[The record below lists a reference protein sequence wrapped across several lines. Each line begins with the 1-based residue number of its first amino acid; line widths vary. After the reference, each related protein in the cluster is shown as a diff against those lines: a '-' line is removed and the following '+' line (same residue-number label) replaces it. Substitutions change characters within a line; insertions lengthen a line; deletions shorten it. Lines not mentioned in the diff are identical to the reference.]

1 MSEAVEAPSIWNL
14 PGIKHRAELGRGYT
28 LELAA
33 AIPGEPE
40 YLEGLLI
47 PKNAAEKWQLKH
59 KREEEETVIFEWEL
73 PGTTQPLMVW
83 NLAEPYLEADTPR
96 ELNRMRLEFL
106 RTFPATEEDA
116 IKELAEDIWQSGEAL
131 NYMCASCAKLHV
143 GDKTAIRA
151 MLLSYAAVRV
161 LNGEGLHISISGS
174 AGTGKSHGAATA
186 AKHLPEGA
194 VMDARVSDKALY
206 YHQIKEGT
214 VLLLDDQELS
224 EDLQEL
230 LKVAS
235 TDWSKQAT
243 YLTVNNQKAVE
254 LKLPAKCPFWVVKA
268 NLNGD
273 EQILDRQL
281 VIWTD
286 ESTKQ
291 LRSIQQ
297 TIFHTAANPNI
308 RIGDADAAVCR
319 EIWNHI
325 EPAVV
330 TIPYAEGIGC
340 DEHMD
345 PRNIK
350 ILISLIQAHALMA
363 GPQREREG
371 ELVEAT
377 LDDFQAAANIIN
389 PLLGNKGGSQKLKLS
404 SGAARVLEFL
414 AEQKTGVI
422 PFENIREATGL
433 NQSTLSHALYGRDGK
448 QTDGLLGV
456 CPALEIV
463 EDTVSRVGGGIIR
476 RKAVNWSKATYQAW
490 IGATGMFYPTWE
502 TEDPTLP

>member
-1 MSEAVEAPSIWNL
+1 MSEAVEAPNIWNK
-14 PGIKHRAELGRGYT
+14 PEAKHRAELGGGYIM
-28 LELAA
+28 ELAA
-33 AIPGEPE
+33 VVSLEPE

-47 PKNAAEKWQLKH
+47 PRHAAKKWQLKQ
-59 KREEEETVIFEWEL
+59 KRGGEETVINEWEL
-73 PGTTQPLMVW
+73 PANVVPQTIW
-83 NLAEPYLEADTPR
+83 SLAEPYLDVDSPR
-96 ELNRMRLEFL
+96 ELNRMRLAFL
-106 RTFPATEEDA
+106 RTCPETESDA
-116 IKELAEDIWQSGEAL
+116 VKELAEDIWQSGEAL
-131 NYMCASCAKLHV
+131 NYMCESCAKIHV

-174 AGTGKSHGAATA
+174 AGTGKSHAASTA

-286 ESTKQ
+286 ESVEQ

-297 TIFHTAANPNI
+297 VIFHTAANPDLK
-308 RIGDADAAVCR
+308 IGDADAAVCR
-319 EIWNHI
+319 EIWNYI

-350 ILISLIQAHALMA
+350 ILISLIQAHALMK
-363 GPQREREG
+363 GPQRNHEG

-377 LDDFQAAANIIN
+377 IEDFMEAAKIIN
-389 PLLGNKGGSQKLKLS
+389 PLLENTGGSQKLKLS
-404 SGAARVLEFL
+404 SGAARVLAYL
-414 AEQKTGVI
+414 AEQETGII
-422 PFENIREATGL
+422 PFEDIRNETTM
-433 NQSTLSHALYGRDGK
+433 NQSALTRALYGRQDR

-463 EDTVSRVGGGIIR
+463 EDTFTRKGGGTVR
-476 RKAVNWSKATYQAW
+476 RKAVNWSKSTYKAW
-490 IGATGMFYPTWE
+490 IGATGMFYLDQE
-502 TEDPTLP
+502 

>member
-1 MSEAVEAPSIWNL
+1 MQEAIEAPSIWNQ
-14 PGIKHRAELGRGYT
+14 PGTKHRTALGRGYS
-28 LELAA
+28 LELTA
-33 AIPGEPE
+33 AISLEPE
-40 YLEGLLI
+40 YLEGLQI
-47 PKNAAEKWQLKH
+47 PQNAAEKWQLKQ
-59 KREEEETVIFEWEL
+59 KTEEGETILGEWDI
-73 PGTTQPLMVW
+73 PGNSQPQIIW
-83 NLAEPYLEADTPR
+83 SLAEQYLEADSPR
-96 ELNRMRLEFL
+96 ELNRMRLAFL
-106 RTFPATEEDA
+106 RTFPETEQEA
-116 IKELAEDIWQSGEAL
+116 IRELAADIWQSGEAL
-131 NYMCASCAKLHV
+131 NYMCESCAKIHV

-235 TDWSKQAT
+235 TDWSKSAT

-286 ESTKQ
+286 ESTAQ
-291 LRSIQQ
+291 LRSIQSA
-297 TIFHTAANPNI
+297 IFAAAANPDI
-308 RIGDADAAVCR
+308 SVGDADAAVCR

-330 TIPYAEGIGC
+330 VIPYAEGIGC

-350 ILISLIQAHALMA
+350 ILISLIQAHALMK
-363 GPQREREG
+363 GPQRIREG
-371 ELVEAT
+371 DLVEAT
-377 LDDFQAAANIIN
+377 LDDFEAAANIIN
-389 PLLGNKGGSQKLKLS
+389 PLLGNTGGSQKLKLS
-404 SGAARVLEFL
+404 SGAAKVLAYL
-414 AEQKTGVI
+414 ATQESGII
-422 PFENIREATGL
+422 PFENIRQDTRL
-433 NQSTLSHALYGRDGK
+433 NQTLLSYALYGRNDK
-448 QTDGLLGV
+448 HTDGLLAV

-463 EDTVSRVGGGIIR
+463 EDTVTRQGGGTVR
-476 RKAVNWSKATYQAW
+476 RKAVNWSKTTYLAW
-490 IGATGMFYPTWE
+490 MGATGMFYPTWIE
-502 TEDPTLP
+502 

>member
-1 MSEAVEAPSIWNL
+1 MSEAVEAPNIWNK
-14 PGIKHRAELGRGYT
+14 PEAKHRAELGGGYIM
-28 LELAA
+28 ELAA
-33 AIPGEPE
+33 VVSLEPE

-47 PKNAAEKWQLKH
+47 PRHAAKKWQLKQ
-59 KREEEETVIFEWEL
+59 KRGGEETVINEWEL
-73 PGTTQPLMVW
+73 PANVVPQTIW
-83 NLAEPYLEADTPR
+83 SLAEPYLDVDSPR
-96 ELNRMRLEFL
+96 ELNRMRLAFL
-106 RTFPATEEDA
+106 RTCPETESDA
-116 IKELAEDIWQSGEAL
+116 VKELAEDIWQSGEAL
-131 NYMCASCAKLHV
+131 NYMCESCAKIHV

-174 AGTGKSHGAATA
+174 AGTGKSHAASTA

-235 TDWSKQAT
+235 TDWSKSAT

-286 ESTKQ
+286 ESVEQ

-297 TIFHTAANPNI
+297 VIFHTAANPDLK
-308 RIGDADAAVCR
+308 IGDADAAVCR

-350 ILISLIQAHALMA
+350 ILLSLIQAHALMK
-363 GPQREREG
+363 GPQRNREG

-377 LDDFQAAANIIN
+377 LDDFEEAANIIN
-389 PLLGNKGGSQKLKLS
+389 PLLGNTGGSQKLKLS
-404 SGAARVLEFL
+404 SGAAKVLDYL
-414 AEQKTGVI
+414 ATQDTGII
-422 PFENIREATGL
+422 PLENIREETKL
-433 NQSTLSHALYGRDGK
+433 NQSLLSHALYGRDGR

-463 EDTVSRVGGGIIR
+463 EDTITRQGGGTVR
-476 RKAVNWSKATYQAW
+476 RKAVSWSKKTYLAW
-490 IGATGMFYPTWE
+490 MGATGMFYPTWLD
-502 TEDPTLP
+502 T

>member
-1 MSEAVEAPSIWNL
+1 MSEAVEAPNIWVK
-14 PGIKHRAELGRGYT
+14 PEAKHRAELGGGYIM
-28 LELAA
+28 ELAA
-33 AIPGEPE
+33 VVSLEPE

-47 PKNAAEKWQLKH
+47 PRHAAKKWQLKQ
-59 KREEEETVIFEWEL
+59 KRGGEETVINEWEL
-73 PGTTQPLMVW
+73 PANVVPQTIW
-83 NLAEPYLEADTPR
+83 SLAEPYLDVDSPR
-96 ELNRMRLEFL
+96 ELNRMRLAFL
-106 RTFPATEEDA
+106 RTCPETESDA
-116 IKELAEDIWQSGEAL
+116 VKELAEDIWQSGEAL
-131 NYMCASCAKLHV
+131 NYMCESCAKIHV

-174 AGTGKSHGAATA
+174 AGTGKSHAASTA

-235 TDWSKQAT
+235 TDWSKSAT

-286 ESTKQ
+286 ESVEQ

-297 TIFHTAANPNI
+297 VIFHTAANPDLK
-308 RIGDADAAVCR
+308 IGDADAAVCR
-319 EIWNHI
+319 EIWNYI

-350 ILISLIQAHALMA
+350 ILLSLIQAHALMK
-363 GPQREREG
+363 GPQRNHEG

-377 LDDFQAAANIIN
+377 IEDFMEAAKIIN
-389 PLLGNKGGSQKLKLS
+389 PLLENTGGSQKLKLS
-404 SGAARVLEFL
+404 SGAARVLAYL
-414 AEQKTGVI
+414 AEQETGII
-422 PFENIREATGL
+422 PFEDIRNETTM
-433 NQSTLSHALYGRDGK
+433 NQSALTRALYGRQDR

-463 EDTVSRVGGGIIR
+463 EDTFTRKGGGTVR
-476 RKAVNWSKATYQAW
+476 RKAVNWSKSTYKAW
-490 IGATGMFYPTWE
+490 IGATGMFYLDQE
-502 TEDPTLP
+502 

>member
-1 MSEAVEAPSIWNL
+1 
-14 PGIKHRAELGRGYT
+14 
-28 LELAA
+28 
-33 AIPGEPE
+33 
-40 YLEGLLI
+40 
-47 PKNAAEKWQLKH
+47 
-59 KREEEETVIFEWEL
+59 
-73 PGTTQPLMVW
+73 
-83 NLAEPYLEADTPR
+83 
-96 ELNRMRLEFL
+96 
-106 RTFPATEEDA
+106 
-116 IKELAEDIWQSGEAL
+116 
-131 NYMCASCAKLHV
+131 
-143 GDKTAIRA
+143 

-174 AGTGKSHGAATA
+174 AGTGKSHAASTA

-235 TDWSKQAT
+235 TDWSKSAT

-286 ESTKQ
+286 ESVEQ

-297 TIFHTAANPNI
+297 VIFHTAANPDLK
-308 RIGDADAAVCR
+308 IGDADAAVCR

-325 EPAVV
+325 EPAIV

-350 ILISLIQAHALMA
+350 ILLSLIQAHALMK
-363 GPQREREG
+363 GPQRNHEG

-377 LDDFQAAANIIN
+377 IEDFMEAAKIIN
-389 PLLGNKGGSQKLKLS
+389 PLLENTGGSQKLKLS
-404 SGAARVLEFL
+404 SGAARVLAYL
-414 AEQKTGVI
+414 AEQETGII
-422 PFENIREATGL
+422 PFEDIRNETTM
-433 NQSTLSHALYGRDGK
+433 NQSALTRALYGRQDR

-463 EDTVSRVGGGIIR
+463 EDTFTRKGGGTVR
-476 RKAVNWSKATYQAW
+476 RKAVNWSKSTYKAW
-490 IGATGMFYPTWE
+490 IGATGMFYLDQE
-502 TEDPTLP
+502 

>member
-1 MSEAVEAPSIWNL
+1 MSEAVEAPNIWAK
-14 PGIKHRAELGRGYT
+14 PEAKHRAELGGGYIM
-28 LELAA
+28 ELAA
-33 AIPGEPE
+33 VVSLEPE

-47 PKNAAEKWQLKH
+47 PRHAAKKWQLKQ
-59 KREEEETVIFEWEL
+59 KRGGEETVINEWEL
-73 PGTTQPLMVW
+73 PANVVPQTIW
-83 NLAEPYLEADTPR
+83 SLAEPYLDVDSPR
-96 ELNRMRLEFL
+96 ELNRMRLAFL
-106 RTFPATEEDA
+106 RTCPETESDA
-116 IKELAEDIWQSGEAL
+116 VKELAEDIWQSGEAL
-131 NYMCASCAKLHV
+131 NYMCESCAKIHV

-174 AGTGKSHGAATA
+174 AGTGKSHAASTA

-235 TDWSKQAT
+235 TDWSKSAT

-286 ESTKQ
+286 ESVEQ

-297 TIFHTAANPNI
+297 VIFHTAANPDLK
-308 RIGDADAAVCR
+308 IGDADAAVCR
-319 EIWNHI
+319 EIWNYI
-325 EPAVV
+325 EPAIV

-350 ILISLIQAHALMA
+350 ILLSLIQAHALMK
-363 GPQREREG
+363 GPQRNHEG

-377 LDDFQAAANIIN
+377 IEDFMEAAKIIN
-389 PLLGNKGGSQKLKLS
+389 PLLENTGGSQKLKLS
-404 SGAARVLEFL
+404 SGAARVLAFL
-414 AEQKTGVI
+414 SQEESGII
-422 PFENIREATGL
+422 PFENIRQATGL
-433 NQSTLSHALYGRDGK
+433 SQSYLNYALYGREGR
-448 QTDGLLGV
+448 QTDGLLAV

-463 EDTVSRVGGGIIR
+463 EDTVARQGGGTVR
-476 RKAVNWSKATYQAW
+476 RKAVNWSKNTYQVW
-490 IGATGMFYPTWE
+490 VGATGMFYMNP
-502 TEDPTLP
+502 PYNVGL

>member
-1 MSEAVEAPSIWNL
+1 MSEAVEAPNIWNK
-14 PGIKHRAELGRGYT
+14 PEAKHRAELGGGYIM
-28 LELAA
+28 ELAA
-33 AIPGEPE
+33 VVSLEPE

-47 PKNAAEKWQLKH
+47 PRHAAKKWQLKQ
-59 KREEEETVIFEWEL
+59 KRGGEETVINEWEL
-73 PGTTQPLMVW
+73 PANVVPQTIW
-83 NLAEPYLEADTPR
+83 SLAEPYLDVDSPR
-96 ELNRMRLEFL
+96 ELNRMRLAFL
-106 RTFPATEEDA
+106 RTCPETESDA
-116 IKELAEDIWQSGEAL
+116 VKELAEDIWQSGEAL
-131 NYMCASCAKLHV
+131 NYMCESCAKIHV

-174 AGTGKSHGAATA
+174 AGTGKSHAASTA

-273 EQILDRQL
+273 DQILDRQL

-286 ESTKQ
+286 ESVEQ

-297 TIFHTAANPNI
+297 VIFHTAANPDLK
-308 RIGDADAAVCR
+308 IGDADAAVCR

-325 EPAVV
+325 EPAIV

-350 ILISLIQAHALMA
+350 ILLSLIQAHALMK
-363 GPQREREG
+363 GPQRNHEG

-377 LDDFQAAANIIN
+377 IEDFMEAAKIIN
-389 PLLGNKGGSQKLKLS
+389 PLLENTGGSQKLKLS
-404 SGAARVLEFL
+404 SGAARVLAFL
-414 AEQKTGVI
+414 SQEESGII
-422 PFENIREATGL
+422 PFENIRQATGL
-433 NQSTLSHALYGRDGK
+433 NQVLLSYALYGREGR
-448 QTDGLLGV
+448 QTDGLLAA
-456 CPALEIV
+456 CPSLEIV
-463 EDTVSRVGGGIIR
+463 EDTVTRQGGGTVR
-476 RKAVNWSKATYQAW
+476 RKAVNWSQQLYQAW
-490 IGATGMFYPTWE
+490 VGATGMFFLH
-502 TEDPTLP
+502 DDLD

>member
-1 MSEAVEAPSIWNL
+1 MSEAVEAPNIWNK
-14 PGIKHRAELGRGYT
+14 PEAKHRAELGGGYIM
-28 LELAA
+28 ELAA
-33 AIPGEPE
+33 VVSLEPE

-47 PKNAAEKWQLKH
+47 PRHAAKKWQLKQ
-59 KREEEETVIFEWEL
+59 KRGGEETVINEWEL
-73 PGTTQPLMVW
+73 PANVVPQTIW
-83 NLAEPYLEADTPR
+83 SLAEPYLDVDSPR
-96 ELNRMRLEFL
+96 ELNRMRLAFL
-106 RTFPATEEDA
+106 RTCPETESDA
-116 IKELAEDIWQSGEAL
+116 VNELAEDIWQSGEAL
-131 NYMCASCAKLHV
+131 NYMCESCAKIHV

-174 AGTGKSHGAATA
+174 AGTGKSHAASTA

-273 EQILDRQL
+273 DQILDRQL

-286 ESTKQ
+286 ESVEQ

-297 TIFHTAANPNI
+297 VIFHTAANPDLK
-308 RIGDADAAVCR
+308 IGDADAAVCR

-325 EPAVV
+325 EPAIV

-350 ILISLIQAHALMA
+350 ILLSLIQAHALMK
-363 GPQREREG
+363 GPQRNHEG

-377 LDDFQAAANIIN
+377 IEDFMEAAKIIN
-389 PLLGNKGGSQKLKLS
+389 PLLENTGGSQKLKLS
-404 SGAARVLEFL
+404 SGAARVLAFL
-414 AEQKTGVI
+414 SQEESGII
-422 PFENIREATGL
+422 PFENIRQATGL
-433 NQSTLSHALYGRDGK
+433 NQVLLSYALYGREGR
-448 QTDGLLGV
+448 QTDGLLAA
-456 CPALEIV
+456 CPSLEIV
-463 EDTVSRVGGGIIR
+463 EDTVTRQGGGTVR
-476 RKAVNWSKATYQAW
+476 RKAVNWSQQLYQAW
-490 IGATGMFYPTWE
+490 VGATGMFFLH
-502 TEDPTLP
+502 DDLD

>member
-1 MSEAVEAPSIWNL
+1 MSEAVEAPNIWNK
-14 PGIKHRAELGRGYT
+14 PEAKHRAELGGGYIM
-28 LELAA
+28 ELAA
-33 AIPGEPE
+33 VVSLEPE

-47 PKNAAEKWQLKH
+47 PRHAAKKWQLKQ
-59 KREEEETVIFEWEL
+59 KRGGEETVINEWEL
-73 PGTTQPLMVW
+73 PANVVPQTIW
-83 NLAEPYLEADTPR
+83 SLAEPYLDVDSPR
-96 ELNRMRLEFL
+96 ELNRMRLAFL
-106 RTFPATEEDA
+106 RTCPETESDA
-116 IKELAEDIWQSGEAL
+116 VKELAEDIWQSGEAL
-131 NYMCASCAKLHV
+131 NYMCESCAKIHV

-174 AGTGKSHGAATA
+174 AGTGKSHAASTA

-235 TDWSKQAT
+235 TDWSKSAT

-286 ESTKQ
+286 ESVEQ

-297 TIFHTAANPNI
+297 VIFHTAANPDLK
-308 RIGDADAAVCR
+308 IGDADAAVCR
-319 EIWNHI
+319 EIWNYI

-350 ILISLIQAHALMA
+350 ILLSLIQAHALMK
-363 GPQREREG
+363 GPQRNHEG

-377 LDDFQAAANIIN
+377 IEDFMEAAKIIN
-389 PLLGNKGGSQKLKLS
+389 PLLENTGGSQKLKLS
-404 SGAARVLEFL
+404 SGAARVLAYL
-414 AEQKTGVI
+414 AEQETGII
-422 PFENIREATGL
+422 PFEDIRNETTM
-433 NQSTLSHALYGRDGK
+433 NQSALTRALYGRQDR

-463 EDTVSRVGGGIIR
+463 EDTFTRKGGGTVR
-476 RKAVNWSKATYQAW
+476 RKAVNWSKSTYKAW
-490 IGATGMFYPTWE
+490 IGATGMFYLDQE
-502 TEDPTLP
+502 

>member
-1 MSEAVEAPSIWNL
+1 MSEAVEAPNIWNK
-14 PGIKHRAELGRGYT
+14 PEAKHRAELGGGYIM
-28 LELAA
+28 ELAA
-33 AIPGEPE
+33 VVSLEPE

-47 PKNAAEKWQLKH
+47 PRHAAKKWQLKQ
-59 KREEEETVIFEWEL
+59 KRGGEETVINEWEL
-73 PGTTQPLMVW
+73 PANVVPQTIW
-83 NLAEPYLEADTPR
+83 SLAEPYLDVDSPR
-96 ELNRMRLEFL
+96 ELNRMRLAFL
-106 RTFPATEEDA
+106 RTCPETESDA
-116 IKELAEDIWQSGEAL
+116 VKELAEDIWQSGEAL
-131 NYMCASCAKLHV
+131 NYMCESCAKIHV

-174 AGTGKSHGAATA
+174 AGTGKSHAASTA

-235 TDWSKQAT
+235 TDWSKSAT

-286 ESTKQ
+286 ESVEQ

-297 TIFHTAANPNI
+297 VIFHTAANPDLK
-308 RIGDADAAVCR
+308 IGDADAAVCR

-325 EPAVV
+325 EPAIV

-350 ILISLIQAHALMA
+350 ILLSLIQAHALMK
-363 GPQREREG
+363 GPQRNHEG

-377 LDDFQAAANIIN
+377 IEDFMEAAKIIN
-389 PLLGNKGGSQKLKLS
+389 PLLENTGGSQKLKLS
-404 SGAARVLEFL
+404 SGAARVLAYL
-414 AEQKTGVI
+414 AEQETGII
-422 PFENIREATGL
+422 PFEDIRNETTM
-433 NQSTLSHALYGRDGK
+433 NQSALTRALYGRQDR

-463 EDTVSRVGGGIIR
+463 EDTFTRKGGGTVR
-476 RKAVNWSKATYQAW
+476 RKAVNWSKSTYKAW
-490 IGATGMFYPTWE
+490 IGATGMFYLDQE
-502 TEDPTLP
+502 

>member
-1 MSEAVEAPSIWNL
+1 MSEAVEAPNIWNK
-14 PGIKHRAELGRGYT
+14 PEAKHRAELGGGYIM
-28 LELAA
+28 ELAA
-33 AIPGEPE
+33 VVSLEPE

-47 PKNAAEKWQLKH
+47 PRHAAKKWQLKQ
-59 KREEEETVIFEWEL
+59 KRGGEETVINEWEL
-73 PGTTQPLMVW
+73 PANVVPQTIW
-83 NLAEPYLEADTPR
+83 SLAEPYLDVDSPR
-96 ELNRMRLEFL
+96 ELNRVRLAFL
-106 RTFPATEEDA
+106 RTCPETESDA
-116 IKELAEDIWQSGEAL
+116 VKELAEDIWQSGEAL
-131 NYMCASCAKLHV
+131 NYMCESCAKIHV

-174 AGTGKSHGAATA
+174 AGTGKSHAASTA

-235 TDWSKQAT
+235 TDWSKSAT

-286 ESTKQ
+286 ESVEQ

-297 TIFHTAANPNI
+297 VIFHTAANPDLK
-308 RIGDADAAVCR
+308 IGDADAAVCR

-350 ILISLIQAHALMA
+350 ILLSLIQAHALMK
-363 GPQREREG
+363 GPQRNREG

-377 LDDFQAAANIIN
+377 LDDFEEAANIIN
-389 PLLGNKGGSQKLKLS
+389 PLLGNTGGSQKLKLS
-404 SGAARVLEFL
+404 SGAAKVLDYL
-414 AEQKTGVI
+414 ATQDTGII
-422 PFENIREATGL
+422 PLENIREETKL
-433 NQSTLSHALYGRDGK
+433 NQSLLSHALYGRDGR

-463 EDTVSRVGGGIIR
+463 EDTITRQGGGTVR
-476 RKAVNWSKATYQAW
+476 RKAVSWSKKTYLAW
-490 IGATGMFYPTWE
+490 MGATGMFYPTWLD
-502 TEDPTLP
+502 T

>member
-1 MSEAVEAPSIWNL
+1 MQTVVEAPSIWNT
-14 PGIKHRAELGRGYT
+14 PAAAHRAELGNGYT

-33 AIPGEPE
+33 EISLEPE
-40 YLEGLLI
+40 YIEGLLI
-47 PKNAAEKWQLKH
+47 PRAAAEKWQLKH
-59 KREEEETVIFEWEL
+59 TEQEEEKILGEWEV
-73 PGTTQPLMVW
+73 PGSAQPQTIW
-83 NLAEPYLEADTPR
+83 NLAEPYLDADSPR
-96 ELNRMRLEFL
+96 QLNRMRLAFL
-106 RTFPATEEDA
+106 RSFPETEADA
-116 IKELAEDIWQSGEAL
+116 NEELAADIWQSGEAL
-131 NYMCASCAKLHV
+131 NYMCESCAKTHV

-174 AGTGKSHGAATA
+174 AGTGKSHVASTA
-186 AKHLPEGA
+186 SKHLPEGA

-235 TDWSKQAT
+235 TDWSKSAT

-286 ESTKQ
+286 ESTEQ
-291 LRSIQQ
+291 LKSIQQ
-297 TIFHTAANPNI
+297 VIFQTAANPSI
-308 RIGDADAAVCR
+308 KIGDGDAAVCR
-319 EIWNHI
+319 LIWNHI
-325 EPAVV
+325 EPSTV
-330 TIPYAEGIGC
+330 TIPYAEAIGC

-350 ILISLIQAHALMA
+350 ILLSLIQAHALMA
-363 GPQREREG
+363 GPQRIRTATTT
-371 ELVEAT
+371 EAT
-377 LDDFQAAANIIN
+377 LEDFMGAARIIN
-389 PLLGNKGGSQKLKLS
+389 PLLENTGGSQKLKLS
-404 SGAARVLEFL
+404 SGAARVLAYL
-414 AEQKTGVI
+414 AGEDSGVI
-422 PFENIREATGL
+422 PFENIRQATGL
-433 NQSTLSHALYGRDGK
+433 SHSYLNYALYGRDGK
-448 QTDGLLGV
+448 QTDGLLAV

-463 EDTVSRVGGGIIR
+463 EDTVTRQGGGTVR
-476 RKAVNWSKATYQAW
+476 RKAVSWSKSTYRAW
-490 IGATGMFYPTWE
+490 VGATGMFYMNPPYVVE
-502 TEDPTLP
+502 L

>member
-1 MSEAVEAPSIWNL
+1 MSEAVEAPSIWNQ
-14 PGIKHRAELGRGYT
+14 PEAKHRTELGKGYT

-33 AIPGEPE
+33 EISLEPE
-40 YLEGLLI
+40 FLEGLLV
-47 PKNAAEKWQLKH
+47 PRSAAQKWQLKQ
-59 KREEEETVIFEWEL
+59 KREEEHTTIAEWEL
-73 PGTTQPLMVW
+73 PGIPHPQTIW
-83 NLAEPYLEADTPR
+83 NLAEPYLEADSPG
-96 ELNRMRLEFL
+96 ELTRMRLTFL
-106 RTFPATEEDA
+106 RTFTETEDDA
-116 IKELAEDIWQSGEAL
+116 VKELAEDIWQSGESL
-131 NYMCASCAKLHV
+131 NYMCDSCAKLHV

-174 AGTGKSHGAATA
+174 AGTGKSHAASTA

-235 TDWSKQAT
+235 TDWSKSAT

-286 ESTKQ
+286 ESTEQ

-297 TIFHTAANPNI
+297 AIFHTAANPNLSV
-308 RIGDADAAVCR
+308 GDADAPVCR
-319 EIWNHI
+319 EIWKHI

-350 ILISLIQAHALMA
+350 ILLSLIQAHALMA
-363 GPQREREG
+363 GPKRSREG
-371 ELVEAT
+371 DIIEAT
-377 LDDFQAAANIIN
+377 LDDFKAAANIIN

-404 SGAARVLEFL
+404 SGAAKVLTYL
-414 AEQKTGVI
+414 ATQDSGII
-422 PFENIREATGL
+422 PLENIREETKL
-433 NQSTLSHALYGRDGK
+433 NQSLLSHALYGRNGR

-463 EDTVSRVGGGIIR
+463 EDSVTRKGGGTVH
-476 RKAVNWSKATYQAW
+476 RKAVNWSKSIYLAW
-490 IGATGMFYPTWE
+490 MGATGMFYPTWSKKS
-502 TEDPTLP
+502 T

>member
-1 MSEAVEAPSIWNL
+1 MSEAVEAPNIWNK
-14 PGIKHRAELGRGYT
+14 PEAKHRAELGGGYIM
-28 LELAA
+28 ELAA
-33 AIPGEPE
+33 VVSLEPD

-47 PKNAAEKWQLKH
+47 PRHAAKKWQLKQ
-59 KREEEETVIFEWEL
+59 KRGGEETVINEWEL
-73 PGTTQPLMVW
+73 PANVVPQTIW
-83 NLAEPYLEADTPR
+83 SLAEPYLDVDSPR
-96 ELNRMRLEFL
+96 ELNRMRLAFL
-106 RTFPATEEDA
+106 RTCPETESDA
-116 IKELAEDIWQSGEAL
+116 VKELAEDIWQSGEAL
-131 NYMCASCAKLHV
+131 NYMCESCAKIHV

-174 AGTGKSHGAATA
+174 AGTGKSHAASTA

-235 TDWSKQAT
+235 TDWSKSAT

-286 ESTKQ
+286 ESVEQ

-297 TIFHTAANPNI
+297 VIFHTAANPDLK
-308 RIGDADAAVCR
+308 IGDADAAVCR

-350 ILISLIQAHALMA
+350 ILLSLIQAHALMK
-363 GPQREREG
+363 GPQRNREG

-377 LDDFQAAANIIN
+377 LDDFEEAANIIN
-389 PLLGNKGGSQKLKLS
+389 PLLGNTGGSQKLKLS
-404 SGAARVLEFL
+404 SGAAKVLDYL
-414 AEQKTGVI
+414 ATQDTGII
-422 PFENIREATGL
+422 PLENIREETKL
-433 NQSTLSHALYGRDGK
+433 NQSLLSHALYGRDGR

-463 EDTVSRVGGGIIR
+463 EDTITRQGGGTVR
-476 RKAVNWSKATYQAW
+476 RKAVSWSKKTYLAW
-490 IGATGMFYPTWE
+490 MGATGMFYPTWLD
-502 TEDPTLP
+502 T

>member
-1 MSEAVEAPSIWNL
+1 MSEAVEAPNIWVK
-14 PGIKHRAELGRGYT
+14 PDAKHRAELGGGYIM
-28 LELAA
+28 ELAA
-33 AIPGEPE
+33 VVSLEPE

-47 PKNAAEKWQLKH
+47 PRHAAKKWQLKQ
-59 KREEEETVIFEWEL
+59 KRGGEETVINEWEL
-73 PGTTQPLMVW
+73 PANVVPQTIW
-83 NLAEPYLEADTPR
+83 SLAEPYLDVDSPR
-96 ELNRMRLEFL
+96 ELNRMRLAFL
-106 RTFPATEEDA
+106 RTCPETESDA
-116 IKELAEDIWQSGEAL
+116 VKELAEDIWQSGEAL
-131 NYMCASCAKLHV
+131 NYMCESCAKIHV

-174 AGTGKSHGAATA
+174 AGTGKSHAASTA

-235 TDWSKQAT
+235 TDWSKSAT

-286 ESTKQ
+286 ESVEQ

-297 TIFHTAANPNI
+297 VIFHTAANPDLK
-308 RIGDADAAVCR
+308 IGDADAAVCR
-319 EIWNHI
+319 EIWNYI

-350 ILISLIQAHALMA
+350 ILLSLIQAHALMK
-363 GPQREREG
+363 GPQRNHEG

-377 LDDFQAAANIIN
+377 IEDFMEAAKIIN
-389 PLLGNKGGSQKLKLS
+389 PLLENTGGSQKLKLS
-404 SGAARVLEFL
+404 SGAARVLAFL
-414 AEQKTGVI
+414 SQEESGII
-422 PFENIREATGL
+422 PFENIRQATGL
-433 NQSTLSHALYGRDGK
+433 NQVLLSYALYGREGR
-448 QTDGLLGV
+448 QTDGLLAA
-456 CPALEIV
+456 CPSLEIV
-463 EDTVSRVGGGIIR
+463 EDTVTRQGGGTVR
-476 RKAVNWSKATYQAW
+476 RKAVNWSKNTYQVW
-490 IGATGMFYPTWE
+490 VGATGMFYMNP
-502 TEDPTLP
+502 PYNVGL

>member
-1 MSEAVEAPSIWNL
+1 MSEAVEAPSIWNQ
-14 PGIKHRAELGRGYT
+14 PEAKHRTELGKGYT

-33 AIPGEPE
+33 EISLEPE
-40 YLEGLLI
+40 LLEGLLV
-47 PKNAAEKWQLKH
+47 PRSAAQKWQLKQ
-59 KREEEETVIFEWEL
+59 KREEEHTTIAEWEL
-73 PGTTQPLMVW
+73 PSIPHPQTIW
-83 NLAEPYLEADTPR
+83 NLAEPYLEADSPG
-96 ELNRMRLEFL
+96 ELTRMRLTFL
-106 RTFPATEEDA
+106 RTFTETEDDA
-116 IKELAEDIWQSGEAL
+116 VKELAEDIWQSGESL
-131 NYMCASCAKLHV
+131 NYMCDSCAKLHV

-286 ESTKQ
+286 ESTEQ

-297 TIFHTAANPNI
+297 AIFHTAANPNLSV
-308 RIGDADAAVCR
+308 GDADAPVCR
-319 EIWNHI
+319 EIWKHI

-350 ILISLIQAHALMA
+350 ILLSLIQAHALMA
-363 GPQREREG
+363 GPKRSREG
-371 ELVEAT
+371 DIIEAT
-377 LDDFQAAANIIN
+377 MDDFEAAANIIN

-404 SGAARVLEFL
+404 SGAARVLAFL
-414 AEQKTGVI
+414 ASQDSGII
-422 PFENIREATGL
+422 PFENIRQETGM
-433 NQSTLSHALYGRDGK
+433 NQSALSRAIFGRYDR

-463 EDTVSRVGGGIIR
+463 EDSVTRKGGGTVR
-476 RKAVNWSKATYQAW
+476 RKAVNWSKATYLAW
-490 IGATGMFYPTWE
+490 IGATGMFYPTWI
-502 TEDPTLP
+502 DQ

>member
-1 MSEAVEAPSIWNL
+1 MSEAVEAPNIWAK
-14 PGIKHRAELGRGYT
+14 PEAKHRAELGGGYIM
-28 LELAA
+28 ELAA
-33 AIPGEPE
+33 VVSLEPE

-47 PKNAAEKWQLKH
+47 PRHAAKKWQLKQ
-59 KREEEETVIFEWEL
+59 KRGGEETVINEWEL
-73 PGTTQPLMVW
+73 PANVVPQTIW
-83 NLAEPYLEADTPR
+83 SLAEPYLDVDSPR
-96 ELNRMRLEFL
+96 ELNRMRLAFL
-106 RTFPATEEDA
+106 RTCPETESDA
-116 IKELAEDIWQSGEAL
+116 VKELAEDIWQSGEAL
-131 NYMCASCAKLHV
+131 NYMCESCAKIHV

-174 AGTGKSHGAATA
+174 AGTGKSHAASTA

-235 TDWSKQAT
+235 TDWSKSAT

-286 ESTKQ
+286 ESVEQ

-297 TIFHTAANPNI
+297 VIFHTAANPDLK
-308 RIGDADAAVCR
+308 IGDADAAVCR

-325 EPAVV
+325 EPAIV

-350 ILISLIQAHALMA
+350 ILLSLIQAHALMK
-363 GPQREREG
+363 GPQRNHEG

-377 LDDFQAAANIIN
+377 IEDFMEAAKIIN
-389 PLLGNKGGSQKLKLS
+389 PLLENTGGSQKLKLS
-404 SGAARVLEFL
+404 SGAARVLAYL
-414 AEQKTGVI
+414 AEQETGII
-422 PFENIREATGL
+422 PFEDIRNETTM
-433 NQSTLSHALYGRDGK
+433 NQSALTRALYGRQDR

-463 EDTVSRVGGGIIR
+463 EDTFTRKGGGTVR
-476 RKAVNWSKATYQAW
+476 RKAVNWSKSTYKAW
-490 IGATGMFYPTWE
+490 IGATGMFYLDQE
-502 TEDPTLP
+502 